1 MKARSVYDVI
11 RSPIVT
17 ERSMQDVNDKK
28 YVFKVDRHANKFEIK
43 AAVEKIFPGTKVDKV
58 NTMIV
63 PGKKKRSGRY
73 PAGYTGEW
81 KKAIVKLTKS
91 SKTIEFFEGMV

>member
-1 MKARSVYDVI
+1 MKSVYDII
-11 RSPIVT
+11 RGPVVT
-17 ERSMQDVNDKK
+17 ERSMQDVDNKK
-28 YVFKVDRHANKFEIK
+28 YVFRVDKSANKLEIK

-63 PGKKKRSGRY
+63 PGKKKRSGAY
-73 PAGYTGEW
+73 PAGYTSEW
-81 KKAIVKLTKS
+81 KKAVVKLTPD